1 MGGHLRRV
9 ILTKEDS
16 EIWDATEAELKE
28 AMGRYVAK
36 VIDTKA
42 PELWLA
48 AFAKDPTY
56 LSLAYEFTEMAARDI
71 KSARDGSQMG
81 NDLLPSTKRILE
93 AALVLLIGQIEANR
107 ITAAIGTRPAPEDRP
122 RSDESLT
129 TSALQ

>member
-1 MGGHLRRV
+1 
-9 ILTKEDS
+9 LTKEDS

-48 AFAKDPTY
+48 AFIGGGGAKDPTY

-81 NDLLPSTKRILE
+81 NDLLQSTKRILE

-107 ITAAIGTRPAPEDRP
+107 IAAAIGTRPAPEDRP

>member
-1 MGGHLRRV
+1 
-9 ILTKEDS
+9 LTKEDS

-48 AFAKDPTY
+48 AFVGGAKDPTY

-107 ITAAIGTRPAPEDRP
+107 KKDGADIAGLRGRGREVALGEMSAP
-122 RSDESLT
+122 
-129 TSALQ
+129 SAPII